1 MASTPV
7 ILLQKRSGNSSDR
20 PNSATIQAGE
30 AAMSFGAS
38 DPGLYFKD
46 SAGSIRK
53 FGSNHYGA
61 TAPNSSF
68 VGSPGNSVGETWVD
82 SSTSNY
88 YLRVWTGAAWQKVGA
103 GFADSASTATT
114 ATTALSANTALVA
127 NSAVVASGSLGCV
140 LASGSL
146 GSVLASG
153 SLGSLVASGSLGSL
167 LASGS
172 LGSLLASGSLGSLL
186 ASGSLGSVRASGA
199 LGSVLASGSLGSLT
213 ASGSLG
219 SVLASGSLGSILAS
233 GSLGSLVASG
243 IAVVTS
249 LPSAYTGGLV
259 YLNAGA
265 SGLYVSANG
274 GWILT

>member
-7 ILLQKRSGNSSDR
+7 ILLLKRSGNSSDR
-20 PNSATIQAGE
+20 PNSATVQAGE

-53 FGSNHYGA
+53 FGSNHYGS
-61 TAPNSSF
+61 TAPNSTP
-68 VGSPGNSVGETWVD
+68 VGSTGNSVGETWVD
-82 SSTSNY
+82 SSTASY

-103 GFADSASTATT
+103 GFADAATT
-114 ATTALSANTALVA
+114 ATTASSAATATVA
-127 NSAVVASGSLGCV
+127 NSA
-140 LASGSL
+140 
-146 GSVLASG
+146 
-153 SLGSLVASGSLGSL
+153 
-167 LASGS
+167 
-172 LGSLLASGSLGSLL
+172 
-186 ASGSLGSVRASGA
+186 
-199 LGSVLASGSLGSLT
+199 
-213 ASGSLG
+213 
-219 SVLASGSLGSILAS
+219 
-233 GSLGSLVASG
+233 LVASG

-249 LPSAYTGGLV
+249 LPTAISGGLV